1 MKICPNCG
9 AQMGVEVNFCTN
21 CGTDLRNVPVT
32 DNQGTNPTST
42 MSRSEMRRSAQDSQ
56 SVQSASE
63 QAGQQQSA
71 PNQNVQAQNGF
82 QQAINNFDA
91 HNMWAWFVNSWKH
104 PTQEQTAERWY
115 GWVTLLVE
123 DILIGLGFFIA
134 AHRGASML
142 GLAGLTFGVSIEL
155 MFFLAL
161 GELVFIGAAYL
172 SYKVLYGHVKDFIEF
187 SNHIVQTS
195 NLNAIF
201 IVLFFL
207 FIVIFG
213 AAGSFIGTFM
223 LFLSFT
229 VFEVAMTVVVL
240 GDSNPV
246 HDKFYGYFL
255 FVVLQFIA
263 STLFTTIAISIIGT
277 QIGSTVFNM
286 IGRY

>member
-223 LFLSFT
+223 LL
-229 VFEVAMTVVVL
+229 L
-240 GDSNPV
+240 
-246 HDKFYGYFL
+246 
-255 FVVLQFIA
+255 
-263 STLFTTIAISIIGT
+263 
-277 QIGSTVFNM
+277 
-286 IGRY
+286 